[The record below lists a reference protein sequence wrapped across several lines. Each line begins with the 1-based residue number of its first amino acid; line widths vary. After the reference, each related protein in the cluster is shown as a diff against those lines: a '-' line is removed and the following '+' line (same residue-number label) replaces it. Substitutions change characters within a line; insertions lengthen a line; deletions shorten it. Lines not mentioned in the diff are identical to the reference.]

1 MKVRPLYSSSSG
13 NACKITSENG
23 KTTLLIEAGV
33 SYKKLVEAN
42 GEHLTPDAIFITHSH
57 GDHINGAGVIA
68 RKSGAPLYML
78 REAYV
83 KKERLFS
90 SCDVR
95 HIKHGDEIVVGN
107 FRVSVFDTR
116 HDRPSVGFIITET
129 TTGKRLAYLTDTGA
143 IGKTVQLAIS
153 DCDAYLLETDYD
165 ELELEKTAEYDD
177 VLKDRIRSPFGHLGT
192 QQTLDYINEHIDLEK
207 VSWVILGHIS
217 TITNSPSLVNARINA
232 SIDNK
237 YITKFYLAPL
247 DTELTL

>member
-13 NACKITSENG
+13 NACKITSD

-42 GEHLTPDAIFITHSH
+42 GEHLTPNAIFITHSH

-68 RKSGAPLYML
+68 RKSGAPVYML

-107 FRVSVFDTR
+107 LRVSVFDTR

-143 IGKTVQLAIS
+143 IGKTVQMAIS

-165 ELELEKTAEYDD
+165 EDELEKTAEYDD
-177 VLKDRIRSPFGHLGT
+177 LLKERIKSPFGHLGNT
-192 QQTLDYINEHIDLEK
+192 QTLEYVKEHIDLNK
-207 VSWVILGHIS
+207 VAWILLGHIS
-217 TITNSPSLVNARINA
+217 TITNSPEIVKTRIE
-232 SIDNK
+232 SIIDK
-237 YITKFYLAPL
+237 QYHDKFYLAPL
-247 DTELTL
+247 EIALDL